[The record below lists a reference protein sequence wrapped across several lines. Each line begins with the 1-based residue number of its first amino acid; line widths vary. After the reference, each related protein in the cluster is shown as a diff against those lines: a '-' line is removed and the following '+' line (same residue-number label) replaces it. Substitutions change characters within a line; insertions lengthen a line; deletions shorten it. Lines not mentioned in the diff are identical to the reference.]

1 VFAGHLDLGKPLMWT
16 VEDALSADEC
26 ARYITQFDA
35 TAPEQAP
42 VITARG
48 VEVDLAV
55 RNNLRVM
62 WDDAREAN
70 GLVARVRPPATW
82 KTERLVGGNPRL
94 RLYRYDDRARSQHT
108 AHWDTVVEL
117 ADGVA
122 SRITLVIYLNDGF
135 TGGETEFPELKKVIT
150 PKRGTALL
158 FQHRVLHAALTP
170 ASGVKYV
177 LRTDVLYRG

>member
-1 VFAGHLDLGKPLMWT
+1 MWT
-16 VEDALSADEC
+16 VTDALSPDEC
-26 ARYITQFDA
+26 ARYIARFDA
-35 TAPEQAP
+35 AAPEQAP

-62 WDDAREAN
+62 WDDADEAN
-70 GLVARVRPPATW
+70 ALVARVRPPATW

-94 RLYRYDDRARSQHT
+94 RLYRYEPGEQHT

-117 ADGVA
+117 AGGVA
-122 SRITLVIYLNDGF
+122 SRITLVVYLNDGF
-135 TGGETEFPELKKVIT
+135 AGGETEFPELGKVIT
-150 PKRGTALL
+150 PARGMALL

-177 LRTDVLYRG
+177 LRTDVLYRR